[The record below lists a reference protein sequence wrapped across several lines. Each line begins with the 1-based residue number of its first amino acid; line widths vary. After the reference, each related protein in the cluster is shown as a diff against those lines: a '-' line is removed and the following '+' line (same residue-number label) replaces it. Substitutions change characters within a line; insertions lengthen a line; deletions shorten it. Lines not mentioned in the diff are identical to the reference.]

1 MFAFADQKK
10 ADSNGKSNGNGT
22 QCQLIRWKSIAVSE
36 VQTSQFGG
44 LAVFNLQ
51 ERTNR
56 LFLATIQHGQG
67 IWLWVYGL
75 DNDKCD
81 GVILST
87 CSTDAR
93 HCVCGRRLSS
103 HTSCC
108 SCVDRAHVGSETAL
122 RHPYE
127 GLQNERVSFK

>member
-81 GVILST
+81 GVILSM

-93 HCVCGRRLSS
+93 HCVCSCRLSS

-108 SCVDRAHVGSETAL
+108 SCVDRAHVRSETAL